1 MQPGSGVECGGEG
14 RGHGPPPEVG
24 GCLRAEIGLRVGV
37 CWDWGWQW
45 QLAVRLHQNSS
56 DTGKNAPGSARP
68 YITMRD
74 APAFLFENYDTS
86 AFL

>member
-1 MQPGSGVECGGEG
+1 MALPL
-14 RGHGPPPEVG
+14 RL
-24 GCLRAEIGLRVGV
+24 GCLRAEIGPRVGV

-56 DTGKNAPGSARP
+56 ENTRFLIKTRRGAARP

-74 APAFLFENYDTS
+74 APARFYLRIKILFHLANN
-86 AFL
+86 